1 MNKKILISGC
11 SFTAGDNS
19 WATYL
24 EGDVH
29 VQAHSAGSNG
39 LISRTLVNKV
49 HTELKNKSKDEL
61 FVIAQW
67 TFINRYE
74 FLMTLKE
81 NPNYNLLLEGYPFK
95 KMPLRMEFEN
105 PTNFLD
111 KDVSESSWF
120 KSGGGQHNWQY
131 DNNGDDR
138 KYFNKWLSNFY
149 ENYWSWEYGWVNS
162 LEHFLRLEHY
172 LKSVGVEYKFFL
184 SFGDGSDPNGYS
196 VSDGGLMFTE
206 KHRNFENGKHLFE
219 MIDWDKWWLHK
230 GKNHSYGGMVEWI
243 NERFDTDVFDYNGRE
258 DSHPTEE
265 EHRVFTKEVVSK
277 WI

>member
-138 KYFNKWLSNFY
+138 KYFNKWL
-149 ENYWSWEYGWVNS
+149 
-162 LEHFLRLEHY
+162 
-172 LKSVGVEYKFFL
+172 LKIRTPK
-184 SFGDGSDPNGYS
+184 
-196 VSDGGLMFTE
+196 
-206 KHRNFENGKHLFE
+206 K
-219 MIDWDKWWLHK
+219 
-230 GKNHSYGGMVEWI
+230 
-243 NERFDTDVFDYNGRE
+243 
-258 DSHPTEE
+258 
-265 EHRVFTKEVVSK
+265 
-277 WI
+277 